1 MATFT
6 HPKKPNMAQ
15 IDDAIRLIAQGDDDA
30 LQTLYD
36 LSATSIYAY
45 ALSVTKSAHDAQ
57 DIMHDTFIKVYE
69 NAHTYQS
76 HGKPMAWILTI
87 AKNLC
92 FQKFRQQSRMVDI
105 PDETIVAQFADNTK
119 MSADDKMFLQQ
130 YLSHLSEQERS
141 IVVLHAVT
149 GLKHREIA
157 KHLDMPLATVLSKYH
172 RAIKKLKTI
181 IKGAHNE

>member
-6 HPKKPNMAQ
+6 HPQMPNKAQ
-15 IDDAIRLIAQGDDDA
+15 IDDALHRIAQGDDVA
-30 LQTLYD
+30 LQSLYE
-36 LSATSIYAY
+36 LTSSSIYAY

-57 DIMHDTFIKVYE
+57 DIMHDTFVKVYE
-69 NAHTYQS
+69 KAHTYQS

-92 FQKFRQQSRMVDI
+92 FQRFRQQSRMVDI
-105 PDETIVAQFADNTK
+105 PDETLFAQFADNSN